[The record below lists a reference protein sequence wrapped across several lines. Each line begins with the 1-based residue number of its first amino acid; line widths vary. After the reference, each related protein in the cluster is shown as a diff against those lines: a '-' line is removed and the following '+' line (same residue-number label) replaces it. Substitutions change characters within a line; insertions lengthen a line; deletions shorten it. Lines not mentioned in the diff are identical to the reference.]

1 MISFLKLIMSEKSH
15 CFISGCDKSS
25 ECAFFFLDN
34 KKNGHGR
41 YEGANGVYE
50 GNYKDGKKSGVH
62 SWPYSSTLI
71 AA

>member
-1 MISFLKLIMSEKSH
+1 MCIL
-15 CFISGCDKSS
+15 
-25 ECAFFFLDN
+25 FFLDN

-62 SWPYSSTLI
+62 SWP
-71 AA
+71 